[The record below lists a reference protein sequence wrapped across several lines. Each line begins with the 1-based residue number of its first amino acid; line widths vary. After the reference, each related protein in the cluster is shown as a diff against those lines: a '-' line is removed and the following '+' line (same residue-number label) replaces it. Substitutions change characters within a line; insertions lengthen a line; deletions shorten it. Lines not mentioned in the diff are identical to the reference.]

1 MGAEGDTALAW
12 ACGVIVW
19 STLVWAC
26 GAFHLF
32 VEVEQFAAGESA
44 EFLFKGIC
52 QFTGEGED
60 DFFLLRV
67 AGEISL
73 AETGPHAEAGKR
85 TAGAAHAPQTG
96 PESRG
101 KEQGIPF
108 AHAYLVCKGSKNG
121 LGAVE
126 SLVEII
132 QSLG

>member
-60 DFFLLRV
+60 DFLLLRGAGKV
-67 AGEISL
+67 AL
-73 AETGPHAEAGKR
+73 AEARHHAETREG
-85 TAGAAHAPQTG
+85 TTGAAHAPQPG
-96 PESRG
+96 AESGG